1 MRIAPGYRFLPSDEE
16 LINCY
21 LLKESMG
28 IQLPWNP
35 MSKKDIY
42 GEKDPWEVLQDVHWD
57 DFHCEKKF
65 KHVTYVLTKL
75 LRLNGKTRI
84 ARRTKSGT
92 WKGQTSGKEI
102 YDESSGHLIGLS
114 KMFTFYENKPKGS
127 SGEEEEEHGHWIM
140 HEFSL
145 AGVCLNFELKFK
157 DYAICRI
164 TRIFPKEN
172 EKEKTKKQPKI
183 IVPQELNPVLDEE
196 DQLLAD
202 ELQQAM
208 YSDEQI
214 IVPQEQNPITDE
226 DNQLLEDEIERAVY
240 SDEDRLLGMP
250 NIGKKRLAEDEG
262 IEEDRD
268 AFSKMQKI
276 DLDNI
281 EFDFDID
288 IDNITLKD
296 LGWS

>member
-1 MRIAPGYRFLPSDEE
+1 MGSSSRRSLRRFS
-16 LINCY
+16 
-21 LLKESMG
+21 S
-28 IQLPWNP
+28 
-35 MSKKDIY
+35 
-42 GEKDPWEVLQDVHWD
+42 
-57 DFHCEKKF
+57 EKKF
-65 KHVTYVLTKL
+65 KHVTYVFTKL
-75 LRLNGKTRI
+75 SRVNGKTRI

-102 YDESSGHLIGLS
+102 YDESSGNLIGLS

-145 AGVCLNFELKFK
+145 AGVCLNFELKIK

-240 SDEDRLLGMP
+240 SDEERLLGMP

-281 EFDFDID
+281 EFDID
-288 IDNITLKD
+288 IDDIMLKD
-296 LGWS
+296 LGW